1 VQQVAYHEDICE
13 GVSFPFYHDECR
25 NQQIAHPHQVQ
36 ISYFV
41 IFSTKPTVGS
51 GAKIGCAIYTS
62 TSNRKFLMTQMLS
75 VFNKVLYVL
84 NLRKIRSFCQYECS
98 TCHLP
103 QPVPMCSQIYIM
115 DFCLQT
121 FESAL
126 WKTHKVL

>member
-1 VQQVAYHEDICE
+1 MLQFDVQTKIVQQVAYHEDICE

-25 NQQIAHPHQVQ
+25 NQQIAHPHQEQ

-75 VFNKVLYVL
+75 VTFTK
-84 NLRKIRSFCQYECS
+84 FC
-98 TCHLP
+98 
-103 QPVPMCSQIYIM
+103 M
-115 DFCLQT
+115 F
-121 FESAL
+121 
-126 WKTHKVL
+126 